1 MSENKEETNRS
12 ESVDVTMLAVE
23 QTEEVTDKKCPSCG
37 ATVEYD
43 PGTRGML
50 CKFCGYRKTLPAPE
64 EGESVSE
71 IDFSQAETTESFNW
85 GTEKKVVICKNCGGE
100 EIYDTLQTAAVCS
113 FCGSTNVMP
122 AAGERSMAPGGVCP
136 FIVPVD
142 KAGGLFSKWLNK
154 KIFTPKQAKLQARPE
169 SFKGVYLPYWTFDT
183 MTSSAFRGRAGNDR
197 MVKQG
202 NQMVTVTDW
211 RQVSGVYQEL
221 FNDYT
226 VVGTDKSENSLVG
239 RAEPFDFTQL
249 VPYRP
254 ELLAGFGAERYS
266 IGLKDAW
273 AKAQEGIRG
282 ILHGRIFQYIR
293 SVWHADR
300 ADSIAFS
307 TQFSRITFKYILLP
321 VWLSSFTYK
330 GKPYQFV
337 VNGQTGRVG
346 GKAPISA
353 IRVII
358 AILIVLAVLGLLGF
372 LFSM

>member
-1 MSENKEETNRS
+1 MSGRPIFEFILLIVNIGTPSGNRKGGLKMSENKEETNRS

-142 KAGGLFSKWLNK
+142 KAGGLFSKWLSK

-183 MTSSAFRGRAGNDR
+183 MTSSAFRGRAP
-197 MVKQG
+197 V
-202 NQMVTVTDW
+202 
-211 RQVSGVYQEL
+211 E
-221 FNDYT
+221 
-226 VVGTDKSENSLVG
+226 KSQSLS
-239 RAEPFDFTQL
+239 D
-249 VPYRP
+249 
-254 ELLAGFGAERYS
+254 
-266 IGLKDAW
+266 
-273 AKAQEGIRG
+273 
-282 ILHGRIFQYIR
+282 
-293 SVWHADR
+293 
-300 ADSIAFS
+300 
-307 TQFSRITFKYILLP
+307 
-321 VWLSSFTYK
+321 
-330 GKPYQFV
+330 
-337 VNGQTGRVG
+337 
-346 GKAPISA
+346 
-353 IRVII
+353 
-358 AILIVLAVLGLLGF
+358 
-372 LFSM
+372 